1 MRIGIVGLGSIA
13 HRVYLPL
20 LCNRQD
26 VEIVGLMSR
35 SDATVTQ
42 AGRTYR
48 IDDVFTDLGDLL
60 ARKPELVFV
69 HAPTVAHT
77 EIVTACLAAN
87 AAVYVDKPVAYNL
100 ADCEEMASRAAAGGL
115 LLAVGFN
122 RRFAPMYVR
131 ARDWVTAHGDLRL
144 ANMEKHR
151 AAAPLQTAREA
162 VYDDL
167 IHVLDTLLWL
177 LGEQV
182 AALPVDLRVDQTA
195 GFRMAAGALCTPIA
209 SASYSMI
216 RSVGADLERLAVHA
230 DGRSAEVVD
239 LDRAT
244 FDGPDGRRLAT
255 FPSWDTVV
263 ERRGFTALVQHVL
276 DTVGTPERCEVAAT
290 RVMSTH
296 RLAESIVANA

>member
-20 LCNRQD
+20 LCNRRD

-35 SDATVTQ
+35 SAATVTA
-42 AGRTYR
+42 AGRGYR
-48 IDDVFTDLGDLL
+48 VDDVFTDLDDLL
-60 ARKPELVFV
+60 ARKPGLVFV
-69 HAPTVAHT
+69 HAPTAAHP
-77 EIVTACLAAN
+77 EIVTACLAAHV
-87 AAVYVDKPVAYNL
+87 AVYVDKPLAYDI

-131 ARDWVTAHGDLRL
+131 GRAWVTAHVDLRL
-144 ANMEKHR
+144 ASMDKHR
-151 AAAPLQTAREA
+151 AVAPRQTAREA
-162 VYDDL
+162 VFDDL

-182 AALPVDLRVDQTA
+182 TASPADLRADQAA
-195 GFRMAAGALCTPIA
+195 GFRLAAGALRTQVT
-209 SASYSMI
+209 SASYSMV
-216 RSVGADLERLAVHA
+216 RSVGADLERLALHA

-244 FDGPDGRRLAT
+244 FDGPDGRRLVT
-255 FPSWDTVV
+255 FPSWDTVI

-276 DTVGTPERCEVAAT
+276 ETCGAPDRCEVAAS
-290 RVMSTH
+290 RVIPTH
-296 RLAESIVANA
+296 RLAESVVANA

>member
-1 MRIGIVGLGSIA
+1 MRIGLVGLGSIA

-35 SDATVTQ
+35 STATVTQ
-42 AGRTYR
+42 AGRAYH
-48 IDDVFTDLGDLL
+48 IDDLFTDLGDLL
-60 ARKPELVFV
+60 ARTPDLVFV
-69 HAPTVAHT
+69 HAPTIAHP

-87 AAVYVDKPVAYNL
+87 AAVYVDKPLAYNI
-100 ADCEEMASRAAAGGL
+100 ADCEEMASRAAANGL

-144 ANMEKHR
+144 AGMEKHR
-151 AAAPLQTAREA
+151 AVAPHQTAREA
-162 VYDDL
+162 VFDDL

-177 LGEQV
+177 LGDQV
-182 AALPVDLRVDQTA
+182 TASPADLRTDQTA
-195 GFRMAAGALCTPIA
+195 GFRLAAGALRTPVA
-209 SASYSMI
+209 SASFSMI
-216 RSVGADLERLAVHA
+216 RSVGADLERLALHA

-239 LDRAT
+239 LDRAI
-244 FDGPDGRRLAT
+244 FDGPDGRRLVT
-255 FPSWDTVV
+255 FPSWDTVI

-276 DTVGTPERCEVAAT
+276 DTVGAPDRCEVAAS
-290 RVMSTH
+290 RVIPTH
-296 RLAESIVANA
+296 RLAESVVANA

>member
-35 SDATVTQ
+35 SNATVTQ

-60 ARKPELVFV
+60 AREPELVFV

-87 AAVYVDKPVAYNL
+87 AAVYVDKPLAYNL
-100 ADCEEMASRAAAGGL
+100 ADGEEMASRAAAGGL

-144 ANMEKHR
+144 ASMEKHR

-167 IHVLDTLLWL
+167 IHVLDTLVWL

-182 AALPVDLRVDQTA
+182 AASLADLRVDQTA
-195 GFRMAAGALCTPIA
+195 GFRLAAGALHTPVA

-216 RSVGADLERLAVHA
+216 RSVGADLERLALHA

-244 FDGPDGRRLAT
+244 FDGPDGRRLTT
-255 FPSWDTVV
+255 FSSWDTVV

-276 DTVGTPERCEVAAT
+276 ETVGTPDRCEVAAT